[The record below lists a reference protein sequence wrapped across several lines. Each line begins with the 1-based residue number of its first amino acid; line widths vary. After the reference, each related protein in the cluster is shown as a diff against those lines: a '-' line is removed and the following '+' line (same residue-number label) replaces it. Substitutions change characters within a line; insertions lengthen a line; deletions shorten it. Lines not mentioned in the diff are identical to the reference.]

1 MMLLLRLISVIL
13 LSIIVGYTE
22 KARFSPR
29 RLCYSLG
36 CSGVSSISMSCSYS
50 SSYWLYLVLYLGR
63 VGLIR
68 RFRCALISLQ
78 PAGSLSAL
86 TNAQTSFSS

>member
-1 MMLLLRLISVIL
+1 MMLLLRLILVIL
-13 LSIIVGYTE
+13 WLIIAGYIK

-29 RLCYSLG
+29 HLCYSFG
-36 CSGVSSISMSCSYS
+36 CSWVSSISVSCSYS

-68 RFRCALISLQ
+68 RFLDALISLH
-78 PAGSLSAL
+78 PAGSFSAL